1 MYFVDI
7 EQKLSEKDKVIEEL
21 SNKVRNMGR
30 GIDKLDGNIEEINTV
45 EEGKKEIIEMLKLH
59 AGFKNTHEKETI
71 SSKN

>member
-45 EEGKKEIIEMLKLH
+45 EEGKKE
-59 AGFKNTHEKETI
+59 KNKK
-71 SSKN
+71 KNIQ

>member
-45 EEGKKEIIEMLKLH
+45 EEGKKEIIELLKLY
-59 AGFKNTHEKETI
+59 AGF
-71 SSKN
+71 